1 MIDEKARARA
11 VEVAKEMVADR
22 ANHWEIAD
30 AVIEAYGSAKPKE
43 AEGLKLG
50 SRLTV
55 EGVEAV
61 VVDAAKLK
69 RAMSAAALCCAQAD
83 ACAVNHYGDDYHV
96 HGEPAWLTDARADIV
111 AFRAMLSAAGDAN
124 G

>member
-1 MIDEKARARA
+1 MIDEKARNAA

-30 AVIEAYGSAKPKE
+30 AVIEAYLQALSPGSTGE

-55 EGVEAV
+55 DGVEAV
-61 VVDAAKLK
+61 VVP
-69 RAMSAAALCCAQAD
+69 
-83 ACAVNHYGDDYHV
+83 V
-96 HGEPAWLTDARADIV
+96 EPSE
-111 AFRAMLSAAGDAN
+111 AMLRAGAGGSGEDSENVA
-124 G
+124 GER